1 MFNPRTFDDL
11 TKRLVDALPS
21 GVKEIHQDLEKTL
34 HTVLQNNLSK
44 LDLVSRE
51 EFDVQCAVLARTRQK
66 IEALEKRLQELE
78 QHLDIP
84 QNNGPAPQTTK
95 PSNE

>member
-11 TKRLVDALPS
+11 TKRLVEALPS
-21 GVKEIHQDLEKTL
+21 GVKEIHQDLEKTF
-34 HTVLQNNLSK
+34 HTVLQNSLSK

-84 QNNGPAPQTTK
+84 QTNEPAPQTTK

>member
-11 TKRLVDALPS
+11 TKRLIDALPN
-21 GVKEIHQDLEKTL
+21 GVKEIHQDLEKTF
-34 HTVLQNNLSK
+34 HTVLQNNLNK

-66 IEALEKRLQELE
+66 IEGLEKQLQELE
-78 QHLDIP
+78 QHLNIA
-84 QNNGPAPQTTK
+84 QSNGPASQTTK